1 MKKEVEKVKLID
13 CSIYETREWMNQ
25 TKGYIYIGILNNYLS
40 PCGALGVKR
49 SCWNN
54 FESNTKFKLK
64 SSVT

>member
-1 MKKEVEKVKLID
+1 MTKKKVEKVKLID
-13 CSIYETREWMNQ
+13 CSVYETWEQMNK
-25 TKGYIYIGILNNYLS
+25 TKAYIGILNNYPS

-64 SSVT
+64 ASVT